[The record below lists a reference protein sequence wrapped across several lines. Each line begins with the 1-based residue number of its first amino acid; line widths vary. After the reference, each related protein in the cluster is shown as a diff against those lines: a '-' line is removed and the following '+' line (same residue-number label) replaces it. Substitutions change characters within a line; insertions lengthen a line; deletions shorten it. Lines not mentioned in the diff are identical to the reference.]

1 MKKKII
7 VTLAVVL
14 AVVCLAASFAACVDM
29 TTMGPD
35 EIKDYGTLV
44 IATNAEFEPF
54 EYFDGEGNI
63 IGWDMDIARELGRML
78 GLDEDHV
85 KINHMEFDSVL
96 SAVASGS
103 AHIAMAGISRNAE
116 RDKTVDFSDDVFD
129 SSQMIIVRA
138 DNTDIQDAF
147 DLEGKRVG
155 GQNGTVGL
163 QLAQMSEDWA
173 YELDEDGTPILDK
186 PILGKPSSANGYL
199 SGALA
204 VEALVNGQ
212 LDAVILDKYP
222 AQAIAENYSGRV
234 KILETSVFDDAYAFA
249 VAEGNKA
256 LADWINSAIAEMKEN
271 GFWQKNMDKYFGGT
285 EE

>member
-7 VTLAVVL
+7 VTLAIVL

-29 TTMGPD
+29 STMGPD
-35 EIKDYGTLV
+35 EIKEYGTLV

-147 DLEGKRVG
+147 DLEGKIVG

-163 QLAQMSEDWA
+163 QLAQLSKDWA
-173 YELDEDGTPILDK
+173 YDEDGNL
-186 PILGKPSSANGYL
+186 ILGEPEDARGYL

>member
-116 RDKTVDFSDDVFD
+116 RDKTVDFFEDVVD
-129 SSQMIIVRA
+129 SAQMIIVRA
-138 DNTDIQDAF
+138 DQTDIQDAF
-147 DLEGKRVG
+147 DL
-155 GQNGTVGL
+155 
-163 QLAQMSEDWA
+163 
-173 YELDEDGTPILDK
+173 
-186 PILGKPSSANGYL
+186 
-199 SGALA
+199 
-204 VEALVNGQ
+204 
-212 LDAVILDKYP
+212 
-222 AQAIAENYSGRV
+222 
-234 KILETSVFDDAYAFA
+234 
-249 VAEGNKA
+249 
-256 LADWINSAIAEMKEN
+256 
-271 GFWQKNMDKYFGGT
+271 
-285 EE
+285 

>member
-7 VTLAVVL
+7 VTLAIVL

-147 DLEGKRVG
+147 DLEGKIVG

-163 QLAQMSEDWA
+163 QLAQLSKDWA
-173 YELDEDGTPILDK
+173 YDEDGDL
-186 PILGKPSSANGYL
+186 ILGEPEDARGYL

>member
-7 VTLAVVL
+7 VTLAIVL

-147 DLEGKRVG
+147 DLEGKIVG

-163 QLAQMSEDWA
+163 QLAQLSKDWA
-173 YELDEDGTPILDK
+173 YDEDGNL
-186 PILGKPSSANGYL
+186 ILGEPADARGYL

-256 LADWINSAIAEMKEN
+256 LADWINSAIAEMKES

>member
-7 VTLAVVL
+7 VTLAIVL

-138 DNTDIQDAF
+138 DNTDIRDAF
-147 DLEGKRVG
+147 DLEGKIVG

-163 QLAQMSEDWA
+163 QLAQLSKDWA
-173 YELDEDGTPILDK
+173 YDEDGNL
-186 PILGKPSSANGYL
+186 ILGEPADARGYL

>member
-7 VTLAVVL
+7 VTLAIVL

-147 DLEGKRVG
+147 DLEGKIVG

-163 QLAQMSEDWA
+163 QLAQLSKDWA
-173 YELDEDGTPILDK
+173 YDEDGNL
-186 PILGKPSSANGYL
+186 ILGEPADARGYL